1 VSDQAPSETDAEY
14 VAVFHQSVRESRKF
28 LAEFRATRIAGP
40 RDPDELQARM
50 MRRSGRPTLDHYAR
64 VFRAEGMP
72 ADAAQREARRMVAA
86 DGELLGRYPAS

>member
-1 VSDQAPSETDAEY
+1 VSDQARRETDAEY
-14 VAVFHQSVRESRKF
+14 VAVFRRSVRESRRF
-28 LAEFRATRIAGP
+28 LAEFRATRVGAP
-40 RDPDELQARM
+40 CDPDELQARI

-72 ADAAQREARRMVAA
+72 AAAAQREARRMVEA